1 MAENEPD
8 YVEARPTERPMLRT
22 EDWWANWI
30 GIVIIVASVG
40 ATLLALPNLPKLD
53 LWTQNPLLA
62 LPGMRLV
69 TILAVL
75 AALGAVITLGI
86 AVMRQGP
93 RSFARGFLVIA
104 AIAVIASV
112 IAKQATI
119 DYYGLE
125 YVLWALLLGLLIAN
139 TVGTP
144 QWVLAGARGELFI
157 KTGLVLMGAE
167 ILASNIVAL
176 GPPGVFVS
184 WTVAPTSV
192 LLMWLLGTRVLKM
205 KSPSLVMIIAC
216 CTSVCGVSAAIASA
230 AACRAK
236 KEELTLA
243 IGITM
248 IFTVIM
254 MIAMPVLCRMMGL
267 DDMVAGAWIGG
278 TVDSTGAVVASGAML
293 GPTAEKVASV
303 VKMIQNALIGFLA
316 FGIAVYWVSVIERK
330 PDAPRPSIK
339 EIWLPFPK
347 FILGFL
353 GASLLFS
360 FVLLP
365 LLGKDAVDTATGFT
379 KNMRGWLFALA
390 FASIGL
396 ESNFRELA
404 SQLVGGKPIILYI
417 VGQTLSVLLSL
428 LAAWLAFGGVLFTVT
443 M

>member
-1 MAENEPD
+1 M
-8 YVEARPTERPMLRT
+8 
-22 EDWWANWI
+22 
-30 GIVIIVASVG
+30 
-40 ATLLALPNLPKLD
+40 
-53 LWTQNPLLA
+53 
-62 LPGMRLV
+62 
-69 TILAVL
+69 
-75 AALGAVITLGI
+75 
-86 AVMRQGP
+86 
-93 RSFARGFLVIA
+93 
-104 AIAVIASV
+104 
-112 IAKQATI
+112 
-119 DYYGLE
+119 
-125 YVLWALLLGLLIAN
+125 LLGLLIAN